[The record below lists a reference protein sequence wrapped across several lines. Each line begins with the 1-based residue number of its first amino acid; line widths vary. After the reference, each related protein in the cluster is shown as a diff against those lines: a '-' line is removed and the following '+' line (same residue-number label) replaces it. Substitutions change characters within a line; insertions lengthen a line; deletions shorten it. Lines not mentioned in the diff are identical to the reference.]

1 MIVLI
6 IALTTTVMMSSIVFL
21 ILNCRIGNLEDKIEY
36 LEEIVDQTSIED
48 IEKMVGQD
56 FKFGGF

>member
-21 ILNCRIGNLEDKIEY
+21 ILNFRIGNLEDKIEY
-36 LEEIVDQTSIED
+36 LGEIVDQTSIED

-56 FKFGGF
+56 IKFGGF